1 MFCKFTCIIHSFLD
15 STYRDAIQYFSFSV
29 WLTSVSMTISRS
41 IHIAANGIISFFLMA
56 EYYSTQLHFDP
67 AILFLGIYPWEMP
80 NCLGRDLD
88 RNVYGSFIHNS
99 QRVKQTKCP
108 STGKDNKL
116 CYIHTMEHYS
126 TIKRNEEHGYTT

>member
-1 MFCKFTCIIHSFLD
+1 
-15 STYRDAIQYFSFSV
+15 
-29 WLTSVSMTISRS
+29 
-41 IHIAANGIISFFLMA
+41 MA

-67 AILFLGIYPWEMP
+67 AILFLGIYPREMP

-88 RNVYGSFIHNS
+88 RNAYGSFIHNS

-116 CYIHTMEHYS
+116 WYIHTMEHYS
-126 TIKRNEEHGYTT
+126 TTKRNEEHGYTT